1 MLVFLSEVL
10 GILVSY
16 LFLYYPCY
24 RDLGRILVI
33 FYIMLSL
40 LSLGLTWKLVNI
52 LIEFVSLGGPSR
64 RMFDDGAGMHEYLL
78 CTIFDYGSAC

>member
-1 MLVFLSEVL
+1 MLVFLLKVL

-16 LFLYYPCY
+16 LSLYYPCY

-40 LSLGLTWKLVNI
+40 PSLGLTMGV
-52 LIEFVSLGGPSR
+52 G
-64 RMFDDGAGMHEYLL
+64 
-78 CTIFDYGSAC
+78 